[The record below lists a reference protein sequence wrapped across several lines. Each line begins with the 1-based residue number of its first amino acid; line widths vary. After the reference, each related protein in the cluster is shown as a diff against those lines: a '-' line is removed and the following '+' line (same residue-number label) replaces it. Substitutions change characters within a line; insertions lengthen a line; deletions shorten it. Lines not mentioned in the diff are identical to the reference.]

1 MEKRPTINDV
11 AEHAGV
17 SKSTVSLV
25 LQKSPLVKKKTLD
38 KIEASIK
45 ALNYVYNRAAARLRG
60 SGTDLIGLVINDL
73 RNPFFTE
80 FAISAQMTFA
90 KHGYVTVI
98 ANTDENPQTQQQVIA
113 SMMEHNVSAFLI
125 SPCYG
130 DNGALFDNVLR
141 SSTALLQVLRCADK
155 RPDLLPFLSM
165 DYATG
170 GRLATEH
177 LLERGVRN
185 IAFVGGIEDRPITQ
199 ERMSGYRQIMLEQG
213 LTPTA
218 FYGRATRQLGRKTA
232 RTIAAHHPEIE
243 AVVCFND
250 LVALGMLVGFSS
262 TQRKVGEDILL
273 VGFDNIEE
281 CEEVYP
287 QLSSIHCDVTS
298 FGRKSAEMIVDWLAT
313 GEKPTTS
320 EREPVTLI
328 ARQSSLGAKA

>member
-25 LQKSPLVKKKTLD
+25 LQNSPLVKKKTRD
-38 KIEASIK
+38 TIEASIK

-80 FAISAQMTFA
+80 FAISAQMTFS

-98 ANTDENPQTQQQVIA
+98 ANTDENPETQKQVIA

-130 DNGALFDNVLR
+130 GNGDLFDNVLR
-141 SSTALLQVLRCADK
+141 SSTPLLQVLRCVDK
-155 RPDLLPFLSM
+155 RADLFPFLSM
-165 DYATG
+165 DYSTG
-170 GRLATEH
+170 ARLATEH
-177 LLERGVRN
+177 LLECGVRN
-185 IAFVGGIEDRPITQ
+185 IAFVGGIEGRPITQ
-199 ERMSGYRQIMLEQG
+199 ERLSGYRQIMKRQG
-213 LTPTA
+213 LTTTA
-218 FYGRATRQLGRKTA
+218 FYGRATRQTGRETA
-232 RTIAAHHPEIE
+232 LTIAAHHPEIE

-250 LVALGMLVGFSS
+250 LVALGMLVGFSN

-273 VGFDNIEE
+273 VGFDDIEE
-281 CEEVYP
+281 CAEVHP
-287 QLSSIHCDVTS
+287 QLSSIHCDVTD
-298 FGRKSAEMIVDWLAT
+298 FGRKSAEVIVNWLAT
-313 GEKPTTS
+313 GEKPTTF
-320 EREPVTLI
+320 EREPVTLV
-328 ARQSSLGAKA
+328 ARQSSLGVNP

>member
-11 AEHAGV
+11 AKHAGV

-25 LQKSPLVKKKTLD
+25 LQKSPLVKKKTRD
-38 KIEASIK
+38 TVEVSIQ

-113 SMMEHNVSAFLI
+113 SMMEHNVSAFLL

-130 DNGALFDNVLR
+130 GDSAVFDNVLR
-141 SSTALLQVLRCADK
+141 SSTPLLQVLRCTDK
-155 RPDLLPFLSM
+155 RSDLLPFLSM

-177 LLERGVRN
+177 LLECSVRN
-185 IAFVGGIEDRPITQ
+185 IAFVGGIEDQPITQ
-199 ERMSGYRQIMLEQG
+199 ERMSGYRQVMQEQG
-213 LTPTA
+213 LTPAA
-218 FYGRATRQLGRKTA
+218 FYGRATRQLGRETA
-232 RTIAAHHPEIE
+232 LEIATYHPAIE

-250 LVALGMLVGFSS
+250 LVALGMLVGFSN
-262 TQRKVGEDILL
+262 TGRKVGQDILL

-287 QLSSIHCDVTS
+287 QLSSIYCDVTS
-298 FGRKSAEMIVDWLAT
+298 FGRKSAEVIVNWLAT

-328 ARQSSLGAKA
+328 ARHSSLGVNL

>member
-1 MEKRPTINDV
+1 MQKRPTINDV

-25 LQKSPLVKKKTLD
+25 LQKSPLVKKKTRD
-38 KIEASIK
+38 KIEASIQ

-90 KHGYVTVI
+90 KHDYVTVI
-98 ANTDENPQTQQQVIA
+98 ANTDENPQTQQQVIT

-130 DNGALFDNVLR
+130 DNGALFDKVLR
-141 SSTALLQVLRCADK
+141 SSTPLLQVLRCADN

-185 IAFVGGIEDRPITQ
+185 VAFVGGIENHPITQ
-199 ERMSGYRQIMLEQG
+199 QRMSGYRQVMQQHG
-213 LTPTA
+213 LAPKA
-218 FYGRATRQLGRKTA
+218 FYGRATRQLGRETA
-232 RTIAAHHPEIE
+232 LTIAVHHPEIE

-250 LVALGMLVGFSS
+250 LVALGMLVGFLN
-262 TQRKVGEDILL
+262 TERIVGEDILL

-281 CEEVYP
+281 CKEVYP
-287 QLSSIHCDVTS
+287 QLSSIHCDVTN
-298 FGRKSAEMIVDWLAT
+298 FGRKSAEAIVNWLAT
-313 GEKPTTS
+313 GEKPASS
-320 EREPVTLI
+320 EREPVALI
-328 ARQSSLGAKA
+328 ARQSSLGRG